1 MIQDDFETYRP
12 KLFGIAYRMLGEIGA
27 AEDAV
32 QDTYVRWSQ
41 SVGKSG
47 EDQVENVEAY
57 LVTITTRLCIDSLKS
72 ARARRESYVGPW
84 LPEPLISDVTPGPD
98 AQQELAETLSY
109 AFMLLLEELSPVER
123 AVYILREAFDFK
135 HQEIAEV
142 LGRSSAY
149 SRQVSRRAQARLQ
162 QPGKRFVASDADKD
176 QLYEQFVAAAAGP
189 DLNQLFE
196 FLADDIVAHTDG
208 GGKVRAALKVLSGKP
223 RVIEFIRR
231 VLPQLAT
238 QSEMVACRV
247 NGQPA
252 IKQLVDGETV
262 GVVTV
267 HIAHGK
273 VQQLFVVRN
282 PDKLTAQ
289 SKEILS

>member
-1 MIQDDFETYRP
+1 MTEDSFETYRP
-12 KLFGIAYRMLGEIGA
+12 KLFGIAYRMLGEVAA

-41 SVGKSG
+41 SAANSV
-47 EDQVENVEAY
+47 DNIEAY
-57 LVTITTRLCIDSLKS
+57 LVTIITRLCIDNLKS

-84 LPEPLISDVTPGPD
+84 LPEPLIGDPTPGPD
-98 AQQELAETLSY
+98 AQQELAESLSY

-149 SRQVSRRAQARLQ
+149 SRQVSRRAHARLQ

-176 QLYEQFVAAAAGP
+176 QLFEQFVVAAASP
-189 DLNQLFE
+189 DLQPLFE
-196 FLADDIVAHTDG
+196 FLADDIVARTDG
-208 GGKVRAALKVLSGKP
+208 GGKVRAALKVLSGKT

-238 QSEMVACRV
+238 DSELVACRV

-252 IKQLVDGETV
+252 IKQLIDGKTV
-262 GVVTV
+262 GLVTV
-267 HIAHGK
+267 HIAQGK

-282 PDKLTAQ
+282 PDKLTGD
-289 SKEILS
+289 SNKILL

>member
-12 KLFGIAYRMLGEIGA
+12 KLLGIAYRMLGEIGA

-32 QDTYVRWSQ
+32 QDTYMRWSQ

-149 SRQVSRRAQARLQ
+149 SRKVSHRAHARLQ

-176 QLYEQFVAAAAGP
+176 QLFEQFVVAAASP
-189 DLNQLFE
+189 DLQPLFE
-196 FLADDIVAHTDG
+196 FLADDIVARTDG
-208 GGKVRAALKVLSGKP
+208 GGKVRAALKVLSGKT

-238 QSEMVACRV
+238 GSELVACRV

-252 IKQLVDGETV
+252 IKQLIDGKTV

-267 HIAHGK
+267 HIAQGK

-282 PDKLTAQ
+282 PDKLTGDPN
-289 SKEILS
+289 KILL